1 MSNCSQVMKPLPIW
15 IIVQYSKN
23 PWLWCSMSHTV
34 LDNRDVFFSKTQDD
48 MQIRE
53 LGNSNTSYLH
63 YCWSVVIHHH
73 FC

>member
-1 MSNCSQVMKPLPIW
+1 MSICPQVMKPLPIW

-34 LDNRDVFFSKTQDD
+34 LDNRDTNQVFFSKTQDD

-53 LGNSNTSYLH
+53 LGNSNASY
-63 YCWSVVIHHH
+63 
-73 FC
+73 